1 MASRKPAF
9 LTGTSS
15 EFLGKRALP
24 KILRERKVIFLL
36 GPGGSGKTSVALRLG
51 QPATY
56 RDRTALEDALVERVR
71 TRQWPEVERTASNLI
86 LDGPVW
92 LQNRPAIVRV
102 LGELLRY
109 RAGKGLNTLVC
120 QPDHDGSVNLLMD
133 EVQPG
138 TSVVVALR
146 FPKGR
151 RGRLRFATRQ
161 CERLG
166 IPKTAAKGSEL
177 IDPWGYAQVIAY
189 LEEWARTHG
198 ESGR

>member
-1 MASRKPAF
+1 MAIPSRPAF

-24 KILRERKVIFLL
+24 KILGERKICFLL
-36 GPGGSGKTSVALRLG
+36 GPSGSGKTSVALRLG

-56 RDRTALEDALVERVR
+56 RDRAKLEEVLLQRVR
-71 TRQWPEVERTASNLI
+71 TRAWPAAEREAPNLI

-102 LGELLRY
+102 LGELLRQ
-109 RAGKGLNTLVC
+109 RSEAGLRTLVC

-133 EVQPG
+133 QVGPG
-138 TSVVVALR
+138 QSVVLALR
-146 FPKGR
+146 FPKGK

-161 CERLG
+161 CERLQ
-166 IPKTAAKGSEL
+166 ISKMAAKGSEA
-177 IDPWGYAQVIAY
+177 IEPWGYAQVVAH
-189 LEEWARTHG
+189 LEEWARNNA
-198 ESGR
+198 